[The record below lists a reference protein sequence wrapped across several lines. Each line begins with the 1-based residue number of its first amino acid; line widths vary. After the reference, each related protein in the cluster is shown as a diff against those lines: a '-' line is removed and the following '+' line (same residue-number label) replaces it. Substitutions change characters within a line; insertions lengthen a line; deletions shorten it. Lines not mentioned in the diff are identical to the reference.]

1 MTVSISRC
9 CANHAESR
17 ALLVA
22 VALSLLLSLFM
33 APARADEGRIS
44 SVEIVP
50 GDGGYVMNADIDLEL
65 SSRLAEAVVRG
76 VSLYF
81 VAELRIERPR
91 WYWFNDVV
99 IERTID
105 YRLSYAAIP
114 RNYRLSVGNFHQ
126 SFDNLEAAVRT
137 MLRIRNWQVAGFD
150 ELKAGVS
157 HDAGLRFRLDTSQLP
172 KPFQVNALGNR
183 DWNLGTDWLHWTF
196 LPGVQGAR

>member
-1 MTVSISRC
+1 M
-9 CANHAESR
+9 
-17 ALLVA
+17 
-22 VALSLLLSLFM
+22 VALARALLLSLLVTM
-33 APARADEGRIS
+33 AQADEGRIDN
-44 SVEIVP
+44 VEIVP

-65 SSRLAEAVVRG
+65 SSRLSEAVVRG

-81 VAELRIERPR
+81 IAELRIERPR
-91 WYWFNDVV
+91 WYWFNEVV

-157 HDAGLRFRLDTSQLP
+157 HDAALRFRLDTSQLP
-172 KPFQVNALGNR
+172 KPFQVTALGNR
-183 DWNLGTDWLHWTF
+183 DWNLDTHWSHWTF
-196 LPGVQGAR
+196 LPDHQGAK